1 MNKLFIGVLLG
12 VFFSCKGTKTITHNE
27 THNENSQKKEH
38 SSDNIYRIN
47 ISFIS
52 IGSGIDGKARQDFL
66 NFISE
71 YETKWNIH
79 IEMETVKW
87 GREGETDYCV
97 KLSQLNSDEQ
107 AKFISS
113 IKEIIKTSK
122 LVRYSENTTCKKSN

>member
-27 THNENSQKKEH
+27 NNQKKEQ

-66 NFISE
+66 NFI
-71 YETKWNIH
+71 
-79 IEMETVKW
+79 
-87 GREGETDYCV
+87 R
-97 KLSQLNSDEQ
+97 
-107 AKFISS
+107 FP
-113 IKEIIKTSK
+113 
-122 LVRYSENTTCKKSN
+122 TT

>member
-1 MNKLFIGVLLG
+1 
-12 VFFSCKGTKTITHNE
+12 
-27 THNENSQKKEH
+27 
-38 SSDNIYRIN
+38 
-47 ISFIS
+47 
-52 IGSGIDGKARQDFL
+52 
-66 NFISE
+66 
-71 YETKWNIH
+71 
-79 IEMETVKW
+79 METVKW